1 MLNASDWFNSP
12 SIQEKKNSVIR
23 LMFCFLFFCY
33 WFFFVV
39 FLGIAFNDIETV
51 KSSTIICVISITLL
65 ICCLCG
71 KVTQYF
77 PISFLSLRINLLS
90 GQVCIQPR
98 GQSSISKFRLSRAW
112 LPDSDSRPRECQLFG
127 KFGQLL

>member
-1 MLNASDWFNSP
+1 MRLIGLTRHLFKRRKTP
-12 SIQEKKNSVIR
+12 SFDLCFV
-23 LMFCFLFFCY
+23 FCFFVIGFFCC
-33 WFFFVV
+33 